1 MGETLTEFTIIGV
14 SIDIIYSWLRMLIA
28 LAVSIAFSLA
38 VGILA
43 ARNKRAESIVIP
55 LLDVFQSIP
64 ILGFFPIV
72 ILGIIA
78 VFPGLIG
85 INLAVIILIFTSMSW
100 NITFGVYEA
109 VKSIPQDYID
119 LSKISKSSS
128 WYRITSIYIPAT
140 LSRIAYN
147 TQISWAVGLFY
158 LTSSEILTLGVAGP
172 CAPNCTV
179 TGIGSAIFEFYL
191 SNDFAGYIYAIIA
204 LVIAVIIWQYAFLRP
219 FALWAER
226 YKFVEEPRVATHDP
240 LMRFYSWVN
249 HRSISKLF
257 LMTHGRGVSR
267 FTSSISRFRRGMK
280 YSLLILA
287 GIFIAL
293 ETSAML
299 NASDSAL
306 SNLPSISQISSIEGG
321 VVIALA
327 FSFVRVWYVYFI
339 CVAVGVPLGIVVAL
353 SSKLYASATPALEI
367 IASIPAPVLLPLM
380 VSFFAKS
387 PEAVAAIIIFLGM
400 IWYIIFNVMAGI
412 RSLPA
417 ELWELPKELR
427 VSRIKAWRN
436 IYLPASL
443 TAFVTGSITAIG
455 AAWNTLIVA
464 EYFSPQVGS
473 GTSAPLTQVGIGIGK
488 TINLATASGSL
499 PTLTLAILSMTAL
512 IVAFNL
518 TVWRRIY
525 HYVTKK
531 YTYNR

>member
-1 MGETLTEFTIIGV
+1 
-14 SIDIIYSWLRMLIA
+14 MLIA
-28 LAVSIAFSLA
+28 LAVSIVFSLA

-43 ARNKRAESIVIP
+43 ARNRRAESIVIP

-72 ILGIIA
+72 ILGVIA
-78 VFPGLIG
+78 LIPNIIG

-128 WYRITSIYIPAT
+128 WYRITSIYIPAS

-158 LTSSEILTLGVAGP
+158 LTSSEILTLGVKNP
-172 CAPNCTV
+172 FCFPTCNV
-179 TGIGSAIFEFYL
+179 TGIGAAIFQFYL
-191 SNDFAGYIYAIIA
+191 ANDFLGYIYAIIA

-226 YKFVEEPRVATHDP
+226 YKFVEEPRAATRDP

-280 YSLLILA
+280 YSVIILA
-287 GIFIAL
+287 AIFTAF
-293 ETSAML
+293 EASAML
-299 NASDSAL
+299 NAG
-306 SNLPSISQISSIEGG
+306 SNAFSNMPSIFQIGTIEGG
-321 VVIALA
+321 VVTALA

-339 CVAVGVPLGIVVAL
+339 CVAVGVPVGIVIAL
-353 SSKLYASATPALEI
+353 STKLYVSATPALEI
-367 IASIPAPVLLPLM
+367 VASIPAPVLLPLM

-417 ELWELPKELR
+417 ELWELPKEFR
-427 VSRIKAWRN
+427 VSRVKAWRN

-464 EYFSPQVGS
+464 EYFSVELPS
-473 GTSAPLTQVGIGIGK
+473 GASQTLTQVGVGIGK
-488 TINLATASGSL
+488 TINVATAGGDL
-499 PTLTLAILSMTAL
+499 LTLTLAILSMTAL

-518 TVWRRIY
+518 TVWRRVY